1 MGAFF
6 KLNGAHSFGML
17 KIDHNYSQI
26 SAKYHGLQSWSF
38 SDILLLIMWGGLIVL
53 FHKTIKPLKLN
64 HQNIM

>member
-38 SDILLLIMWGGLIVL
+38 SDILLLIMWGLIVL
-53 FHKTIKPLKLN
+53 FHKTIKPLKLY

>member
-38 SDILLLIMWGGLIVL
+38 SDILLLIMWGLIVL
-53 FHKTIKPLKLN
+53 FYRAS
-64 HQNIM
+64 